1 VDDRALV
8 AAMVRRDPAGLDGV
22 YRRYVDRLYAY
33 CVMVLRDGDA
43 AADAV
48 QETFLLAS
56 ERAAQLRD
64 PDRLRPWLYAIAR
77 NECLRLTRVRR
88 RSASLDEAGD
98 VAAEPVDAGAGVHA
112 LQLRELI
119 GAASAS
125 LSAADREVID
135 LSVRHGLDA
144 AEVGAVLGVSSNH
157 AHARMSRARG
167 QLQRALGALLV
178 ARSTVDCPTLRE
190 LRQGWGGQ
198 LTPLLRK
205 RISRHIDDC
214 TACSAQQREQLQPAA
229 LLPAYTA
236 LAFAVAPVL
245 LRPST
250 AGAGSAGAS
259 AAGTSPGTA
268 NDGAPRSE
276 VKLGRDGFPRQDDAT
291 SPWPRRLAVAAAV
304 VLLLLLGGGVALS
317 QVVDERTVAT
327 GPSPSSSAAAG
338 GALDPGLQAP
348 PAGEPSPTSTDGPD
362 PGQPDPQPTTSGP
375 LVLVAAFTGFPT
387 AGVTCTDLPTGKYRL
402 TVSVQASAPLH
413 TAVLA
418 RKLTGGSLIKI
429 PVVPT
434 GNKATWTNNNLSAD
448 TTTWWVELTSTS
460 GDTFSS
466 TPKDTDNP
474 CPKPEG

>member
-1 VDDRALV
+1 MDDRALV

-22 YRRYVDRLYAY
+22 YRRYADRLYAY
-33 CVMVLRDGDA
+33 CVMVLRDRDA

-77 NECLRLTRVRR
+77 NECLRLTRIRR
-88 RSASLDEAGD
+88 RSTSLDEAGD
-98 VAAEPVDAGAGVHA
+98 VADEPVDAGAGVHA

-178 ARSTVDCPTLRE
+178 ARSTVDCPTLRD

-205 RISRHIDDC
+205 RISRHIDECD
-214 TACSAQQREQLQPAA
+214 TCSAQMREQLQPAT

-236 LAFAVAPVL
+236 LAFAAAPAVL
-245 LRPST
+245 RTST
-250 AGAGSAGAS
+250 AGEGAGGAEGNGP
-259 AAGTSPGTA
+259 APGVRSPVRL
-268 NDGAPRSE
+268 D
-276 VKLGRDGFPRQDDAT
+276 RDGFPVQEDAG
-291 SPWPRRLAVAAAV
+291 SPWPRRLAVVAAALV
-304 VLLLLLGGGVALS
+304 LLLLGGGVALTRAD
-317 QVVDERTVAT
+317 DERPL
-327 GPSPSSSAAAG
+327 GRPS
-338 GALDPGLQAP
+338 
-348 PAGEPSPTSTDGPD
+348 
-362 PGQPDPQPTTSGP
+362 
-375 LVLVAAFTGFPT
+375 
-387 AGVTCTDLPTGKYRL
+387 
-402 TVSVQASAPLH
+402 
-413 TAVLA
+413 
-418 RKLTGGSLIKI
+418 
-429 PVVPT
+429 VPR
-434 GNKATWTNNNLSAD
+434 
-448 TTTWWVELTSTS
+448 
-460 GDTFSS
+460 
-466 TPKDTDNP
+466 
-474 CPKPEG
+474 